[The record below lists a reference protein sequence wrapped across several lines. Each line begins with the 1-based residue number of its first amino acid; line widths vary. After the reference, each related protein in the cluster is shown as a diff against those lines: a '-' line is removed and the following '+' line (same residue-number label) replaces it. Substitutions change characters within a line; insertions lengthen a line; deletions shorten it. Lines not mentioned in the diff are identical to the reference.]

1 MYRIKLASGQETVYQ
16 SIDDLTNA
24 VTSGEVTGDA
34 SIYHQRA
41 DRWLSISNHPHY
53 QIAISRAQAQKSAGG
68 DDSSKRQVISAVRP
82 AKPETSVPPTMPRV
96 QLMDVVAQLDRTSDN
111 KPKRVSIPTIKKP
124 EEKPSI
130 PAYEN
135 MIEGVQV
142 VKPPVA
148 PANGN
153 GHPPIQARING
164 VPPRQQTTVMPIRTH
179 AAPPPAPKPALP
191 DLGDGFDLAE
201 DAPAPMPK
209 QEPVLESSTPQV
221 DKLLS
226 LLDPS
231 ELVTRERPAVFSP
244 APEPPKAKSSELELI
259 EFPAALEAQEIKT
272 KPAHHEHVEPVH
284 HIQPHIARKTS
295 NRKPLLIAIAAV
307 LLLGVGLLLWHP
319 WGTASA
325 ASPTQTLAAAPVPRT
340 DAFGGTSSVDT
351 AASTPATQPVK
362 DSARTPAKDS
372 APAIVRVAAPRI
384 NIKAPLPT
392 ELSMDV
398 PGQTQIPAA
407 TLIQHYT
414 TAYADARGE
423 MELRMLQIGF
433 TQIFLKNR
441 LASAS
446 GLQDTR
452 RLVASASAALR
463 QYRSQEQQIERA
475 YQDTV
480 GTNGRNLGWTPRD
493 LGTWNIRPTSRES
506 QETARLT
513 NLMLSQMDNVLSLL
527 QDQDGKYQISG
538 ESIVFESADVARQ
551 YGTLRAWI
559 NQQADNYAGSGDAA
573 LPATLRQVVKGIGST
588 RLPQER
594 SR

>member
-16 SIDDLTNA
+16 SIDELTNA

-53 QIAISRAQAQKSAGG
+53 QIAISRAQAQKTGA
-68 DDSSKRQVISAVRP
+68 DDASKRQVITAVRP
-82 AKPETSVPPTMPRV
+82 AKPEASVPPTMPRV
-96 QLMDVVAQLDRTSDN
+96 QLMDVVAELDKGTDN
-111 KPKRVSIPTIKKP
+111 KPKRVSIPSIRKP

-142 VKPPVA
+142 PKPPVVP

-153 GHPPIQARING
+153 GHPPIQARTNG
-164 VPPRQQTTVMPIRTH
+164 VARSQTTVMPIRTH
-179 AAPPPAPKPALP
+179 AAPPPAAKPALP
-191 DLGDGFDLAE
+191 DLGDGFDLTE
-201 DAPAPMPK
+201 DAPDPMPK
-209 QEPVLESSTPQV
+209 QEPVVESSTPQV

-231 ELVTRERPAVFSP
+231 ELVTKERPVVFSP
-244 APEPPKAKSSELELI
+244 AVEPVKPKSTELELI
-259 EFPAALEAQEIKT
+259 EFPVALDAGET
-272 KPAHHEHVEPVH
+272 KAKPVHHEHAEPVH

-307 LLLGVGLLLWHP
+307 IVLGAGLLLWHP
-319 WGTASA
+319 WGAATAA
-325 ASPTQTLAAAPVPRT
+325 TPTQTLAAAPVPRT
-340 DAFGGTSSVDT
+340 DAFGGTSSIDT
-351 AASTPATQPVK
+351 AANSAATQPVK
-362 DSARTPAKDS
+362 DSAKTPARDS

-384 NIKAPLPT
+384 SMKAPLPT
-392 ELSMDV
+392 ELSMDA
-398 PGQTQIPAA
+398 PGQIQIPAA

-414 TAYADARGE
+414 AAYADARGE
-423 MELRMLQIGF
+423 MELRMLQSGF
-433 TQIFLKNR
+433 TQIFRENR
-441 LASAS
+441 LSSTS

-463 QYRSQEQQIERA
+463 QYRSEEQRSERA

-480 GTNGRNLGWTPRD
+480 GTNGHNVGWTPRD
-493 LGTWNIRPTSRES
+493 LGTWNIRPTSREN

-513 NLMLSQMDNVLSLL
+513 NLMLSQMDNVFSLL

-538 ESIVFESADVARQ
+538 ESIVFESADAARQ

-559 NQQADNYAGSGDAA
+559 NQQADNYSGSGDAA
-573 LPATLRQVVKGIGST
+573 LPATLRQIVKGIGST